1 MDTATWLQTLCLWN
15 CSQHQ
20 ITVLGD
26 GKMWLFQL
34 NPSCVIRHC
43 LNDVVGGGVLGRFHS
58 SKPLECID
66 IRMQW
71 FQRDDVNF
79 SYCSPMD
86 SAVFCCA
93 FCLLCQRPILL
104 PHEYFPFLFP
114 IYLSINLLNSLGRSL
129 WTQCVI
135 GEGCFYRVQVTLWS
149 AVSAAP
155 RRLMPVLCPRASVI
169 IFMTLIKCAVNIKAL
184 KWWRWNHFE
193 LRTGSLSLFFCL
205 PLNIFLLKCIW
216 NTPFFHWGVILKIWR
231 HTCPLTIMKRFK
243 EGIML

>member
-1 MDTATWLQTLCLWN
+1 MLLVVVFWAAF
-15 CSQHQ
+15 
-20 ITVLGD
+20 IPA
-26 GKMWLFQL
+26 
-34 NPSCVIRHC
+34 NPSNALISEC
-43 LNDVVGGGVLGRFHS
+43 NDFREMMWTFHIALQWILPCFAVLS
-58 SKPLECID
+58 A
-66 IRMQW
+66 
-71 FQRDDVNF
+71 
-79 SYCSPMD
+79 YCAKDQFFCPMN
-86 SAVFCCA
+86 
-93 FCLLCQRPILL
+93 I
-104 PHEYFPFLFP
+104 FPFLFP